1 MIWHSQGFSPRAYV
15 SIALP
20 LPVGSES
27 VCEILDFEI
36 QDGSVDLAK
45 LPALLNRTMPAG
57 IRVLEA
63 YESAVK
69 IKHLT
74 RLRAQITLEYDR
86 GVPEQAERT
95 IMELFSGGPVL
106 VKKRTKSGGEAELDL
121 TPMIFGLSMRKASAQ
136 ELELTVLVSA
146 QNPSCNPQL
155 LVNAI
160 ERYLPEQKP
169 DFARIKRLEIYD
181 EQGNPFR

>member
-27 VCEILDFEI
+27 CCEILDFEI
-36 QDGSVDLAK
+36 QDGSVDLEK

-57 IRVLEA
+57 IRVLRA

-74 RLRAQITLEYDR
+74 RLQAEITLEYDA
-86 GVPEQAERT
+86 GVPETAQSRISA
-95 IMELFSGGPVL
+95 LFSG
-106 VKKRTKSGGEAELDL
+106 GGEAELDL
-121 TPMIFGLSMRKASAQ
+121 QPMIFACSLHQPSRQ

-160 ERYLPEQKP
+160 EAYLPECKP
-169 DFARIKRLEIYD
+169 DFARIRRLEVYD
-181 EQGNPFR
+181 EQGEPFR

>member
-1 MIWHSQGFSPRAYV
+1 
-15 SIALP
+15 
-20 LPVGSES
+20 
-27 VCEILDFEI
+27 
-36 QDGSVDLAK
+36 
-45 LPALLNRTMPAG
+45 MPAG

-63 YESAVK
+63 YESTVK

-95 IMELFSGGPVL
+95 ITELFSGGPVL

-160 ERYLPEQKP
+160 ERYLPGQKP